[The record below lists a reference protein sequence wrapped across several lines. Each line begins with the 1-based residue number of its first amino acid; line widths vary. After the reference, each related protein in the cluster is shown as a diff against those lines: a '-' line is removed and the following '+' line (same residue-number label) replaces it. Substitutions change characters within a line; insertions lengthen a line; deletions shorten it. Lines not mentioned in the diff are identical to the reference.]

1 MPTSTISLPVLP
13 LATPLRLTPT
23 DVTRFVRLEQCERF
37 LRFRLAERGGQKF
50 MEPYGVSVQRLTPLL
65 SLSGSTFETDV
76 EKDLAARGRCIN
88 YVAVHGKSQSR
99 AANNAEVAAVA
110 QALTPGETVIL
121 FQVRL
126 DAVVSGWQLRG
137 DVDLVRL
144 ERTPAG
150 LLQILIGDMKSTV
163 EAKVEHRLQ
172 VAFYSL
178 MLAQIFKGAGVVHE
192 HVQTGILFRPPPDP
206 TPDDEEAIKPLREAA
221 KLVFGLDGYLLEVVA
236 DPDAYARS
244 AHDLV
249 LGDDSTARRVAA
261 TPFGDVPYA
270 LSFKCDDCLYNEFC
284 MKWSAEANDLSL
296 LPYATGTDKDALHR
310 AGVTTV
316 KSLAALK
323 DFAPAQGTSP
333 SNELVPAPG
342 REAQVKQIGATWSV
356 GHRLDEL
363 IHRAKSFCRSVLKDG
378 TPALSYIPGKGNSTL
393 PVATPELNP
402 NLVWVYLDAQPDYL
416 EGRAYLLGG
425 LVVACKDGQPVA
437 RRSVVRM
444 TDGPPDTA
452 AKERELFV
460 GWTRDLVK
468 AVTDLAVSGAA
479 AGEPKS
485 APIHVVFF
493 DRGEQRVLLEGLAR
507 NFPPILSHTPPLY
520 DFLTQVASF
529 DSPIAS
535 HLDEEMKTFKNFPMT
550 CQSLQSVAT
559 YLKFDWNAPH
569 TFRELFRARL
579 FDYLGKLDVDGQSE
593 WYTKRARFGSS
604 VPLEYAY
611 AGWGQLPRPTGG
623 HDEFADFRGVT
634 RELVLAFQERRL
646 EAIEHVAS
654 RIQGNPYTTKTP
666 YVLPD
671 LANFD
676 DKAGTLAHA
685 LHEFVTIERLV
696 ELADWKATRHAPP
709 ERRVLMGDCLLVR
722 YCEEDQEPAAAE
734 QNRDNEKRRLKREE
748 FAATHRAANTGKPFR
763 ANKEQQAECKW
774 SAEGLRLKLRV
785 ETAGVDCDLHE
796 ALLMSTIREG
806 ERLVLFRR
814 WAVDERLPVADQ
826 KEFAPTPKQMLYGQR
841 CELVRLVA
849 TEKDAAGRV
858 TRAVA
863 EVELKDGFGGDAM
876 KPHVF
881 AGMNRPLFDGHLYTL
896 DPCPNAIY
904 GYWCAK
910 VVEGLCAGE
919 QNTLHSRL
927 VTPPPP
933 GDGAGLPGQ
942 AAFLAGLD
950 AFRDAGLMHDF
961 EAGKREFVGGH
972 GTTPVL
978 LVQGPPG
985 TGKSYST
992 AFAVFARLQAAMRDG
1007 REFRA
1012 FLSCKTHAATDV
1024 LLQNVLD
1031 VRNKLAELREKN
1043 TTLFDA
1049 HFDAR
1054 LLDVP
1059 LYRVAPRDQ
1068 PPDGVVALGKDSEKE
1083 AGEDKNADA
1092 ILEEKWA
1099 VVAVTPGGTYQ
1110 MLKKKWPKSVFGHG
1124 LCDLLV
1130 LDEASQMNL
1139 PEAAMAALA
1148 LKPDAPLIV
1157 VGDHR
1162 QMPPIVKHDWDRETR
1177 RTFRQYAAYESL
1189 FDALRAQHPP
1199 MIKFAESFRLHG
1211 AMAEFLRQEVYR
1223 HDGINYHS
1231 KKRDLLPVHPDA
1243 DPFVAAVLSPEYPL
1257 VVVTHGE
1264 CASQVRNAFEQALV
1278 DPVLR
1283 ALADKT
1289 RYGLGAEEGLG
1300 IVVPHRAQRAALQE
1314 AFPHLCVIDPA
1325 TGLPSKSAIDTVERF
1340 QGGERTVIVV
1350 SATESDRAYL
1360 LASSAFLLD
1369 PRRLTVAVSRAKRKM
1384 ILVAASSIFSLFSPD
1399 EETFANSLLWKNLL
1413 LRTCTTLLWEGDR
1426 DGVPV
1431 KVWGGK

>member
-1 MPTSTISLPVLP
+1 MPTVSLPVLSP
-13 LATPLRLTPT
+13 TGQFRLTPT

-50 MEPYGVSVQRLTPLL
+50 MEQYGVGVQRLAPLL
-65 SLSGSTFETDV
+65 SLSGSTFEQDV
-76 EKDLAARGRCIN
+76 ETDLAAKGRCVN
-88 YVAVHGKSQSR
+88 YVAIHGKSQSR
-99 AANNAEVAAVA
+99 PANNSEVAAEA
-110 QALTPGETVIL
+110 STLKPGETVTL

-126 DAVVSGWQLRG
+126 DTKLNNWQLRG

-144 ERTPAG
+144 SRTG
-150 LLQILIGDMKSTV
+150 EGVLQILITDMKSTV

-172 VAFYSL
+172 VAFYGL
-178 MLAQIFKGAGVVHE
+178 MLGQILKDAGVAYE
-192 HVQTGILFRPPPDP
+192 PIQTAVLFRPPPDP
-206 TPDDEEAIKPLREAA
+206 SAEDEEAIKSLREAA
-221 KLVFGLDGYLLEVVA
+221 KAVFGLDGYLLEVVA

-249 LGDDSTARRVAA
+249 LGDDSTARRIAA
-261 TPFGDVPYA
+261 TPFEDVPYA
-270 LSFKCDDCLYNEFC
+270 LGFKCDDCLYNEFC
-284 MKWSAEANDLSL
+284 MKWSAEVEDLSL
-296 LPYATGTDKDALHR
+296 LPYATGTDKDALRR
-310 AGVTTV
+310 AGVTTIQ
-316 KSLAALK
+316 SLATLK
-323 DFAPAQGTSP
+323 DFAPPVGGEA
-333 SNELVPAPG
+333 SNELVPASG
-342 REAQVKQIGATWSV
+342 REAQVKQIAAAWSV
-356 GHRLDEL
+356 GQRLDEL
-363 IHRAKSFCRSVLKDG
+363 VHRAKSFRRSVRGDG
-378 TPALSYIPGKGNSTL
+378 TRALSYVPGKGNSTL
-393 PVATPELNP
+393 PVSTPDLNP
-402 NLVWVYLDAQPDYL
+402 NLVWVYLDAQLDHL
-416 EGRAYLLGG
+416 EGRVYLLGA
-425 LVVACKDGQPVA
+425 LVVACKEGKPLGRQ
-437 RRSVVRM
+437 SIVRI
-444 TDGPPDTA
+444 TDGPPDTT
-452 AKERELFV
+452 AKERDLFV

-468 AVTDLAVSGAA
+468 AVTDLAVSGAEP
-479 AGEPKS
+479 GEPKS
-485 APIHVVFF
+485 APVHVVFF

-520 DFLTQVASF
+520 DFLTQIAAF

-535 HLDEEMKTFKNFPMT
+535 HLDEEMRTFKNFPMT

-569 TFRELFRARL
+569 KFRELFRARL
-579 FDYLGKLDVDGQSE
+579 FDNIGKLDIDGHSE

-611 AGWGQLPRPTGG
+611 AGWGALPKPSGG
-623 HDEFADFRGVT
+623 HDEFADYRAVT
-634 RELVLAFQERRL
+634 RDQVVAFQTRRL

-666 YVLPD
+666 YALPD

-696 ELADWKATRHAPP
+696 ELADWKATRHTPP
-709 ERRVLMGDCLLVR
+709 ERRVLMGDCLIVR
-722 YCEEDQEPAAAE
+722 YVEADQEPGVAD
-734 QNRDNEKRRLKREE
+734 QNRDNELRRLKREE
-748 FAATHRAANTGKPFR
+748 YAAAFKAANPGKR
-763 ANKEQQAECKW
+763 LKLTADQKGECEW

-806 ERLVLFRR
+806 ERLVLYPR
-814 WAVDERLPVADQ
+814 WTVDERLPATDQ
-826 KEFAPTPKQMLYGQR
+826 KEFTPTPKQMLYGQR
-841 CELVRLVA
+841 CELVSLTA
-849 TEKDAAGRV
+849 TKKDAGGRV
-858 TRAVA
+858 TEAVA
-863 EVELKDGFGGDAM
+863 EVELKDGFGNDSM
-876 KPHVF
+876 RPHVF
-881 AGMNRPLFDGHLYTL
+881 GAMNRPLFGGRLYTL

-910 VVEGLCAGE
+910 VVEGLRDGE
-919 QNTLHSRL
+919 PNTLYSRL
-927 VTPPPP
+927 VTPPAA
-933 GDGAGLPGQ
+933 GDGAGLAGQ
-942 AAFLAGLD
+942 TAFLAGLD
-950 AFRDAGLMHDF
+950 AFREAGHLHGF
-961 EAGKREFVGGH
+961 EPGKREFIGGH
-972 GTTPVL
+972 GKTPIL

-1007 REFRA
+1007 RECRA

-1024 LLQNVLD
+1024 LVENVLD
-1031 VRNKLAELREKN
+1031 VREKLRELRDADPA
-1043 TTLFDA
+1043 LFAA
-1049 HFDAR
+1049 HFDGR

-1059 LYRVAPRDQ
+1059 IYRVAPKDL
-1068 PPDGVVALGKDSEKE
+1068 PPEGVVPLGKDGDKE
-1083 AGEDKNADA
+1083 AGEDKNADV
-1092 ILEEKWA
+1092 ILEQQWA
-1099 VVAVTPGGTYQ
+1099 AVGITPGGVYGV
-1110 MLKKKWPKSVFGHG
+1110 LKKKWPKTVFGHG

-1148 LKPDAPLIV
+1148 LKPDAPLVV

-1189 FDALRAQHPP
+1189 FDTLRAMKPP
-1199 MIKFAESFRLHG
+1199 MIKFAESFRLH
-1211 AMAEFLRQEVYR
+1211 AALAEFLRQEVYR

-1231 KKRDLLPVHPDA
+1231 HKHDLLPAHA
-1243 DPFVAAVLSPEYPL
+1243 ETDPFTAAVLRPEYPL
-1257 VVVTHGE
+1257 VVVVHEE
-1264 CASQVRNAFEQALV
+1264 CASQVRNAFEQSLV
-1278 DPVLR
+1278 DPVLH
-1283 ALADKT
+1283 ALADKG
-1289 RYGLGAEEGLG
+1289 RYALGAEEGLG

-1314 AFPHLCVIDPA
+1314 AFPQLCVIDQA
-1325 TGLPSKSAIDTVERF
+1325 TGLPARSAIDTVERF
-1340 QGGERTVIVV
+1340 QGGERTVVLV

-1384 ILVAASSIFSLFSPD
+1384 ILVAASSIFALFSPD
-1399 EETFANSLLWKNLL
+1399 EETFANALLWKNLL

-1431 KVWGGK
+1431 KVWGGTG